1 MPESLF
7 LHELKFLK
15 PAGTSRGVLY
25 TKPSWIYQLSLSNG
39 KFAQTE
45 FPVIPG
51 LSPEYID
58 HIQYEQALTRF
69 ITLAKVQLEAWS
81 KIDFLQDQQYQLFIS
96 NWQAYPSFVFG
107 LELLLF
113 AIQANGSSVLFN
125 SSFTDSAISIPING
139 LVWMGNLADMR
150 QQAQQKISAGFQ
162 TVKLKIG
169 ALDWQQELSLLAEL
183 RAAAPA
189 TQLTIRVD
197 ANGAFSAAQ
206 AREVLKELARLEVH
220 SIEQPIAAGQ
230 PKEMAE
236 LAALNLVPIAL
247 DEELIG
253 VHGTEQKDELLETIR
268 PPFIILKPTLHG
280 GITGCEEWITL
291 VEHKGVNWWATSA
304 LESNIGLNAIAQW
317 LATKQI
323 SLPQGLGTGGLYS
336 NNFHPAWDVSQGYL
350 KFNNIQELN
359 QDIILLK

>member
-7 LHELKFLK
+7 LHELRFIK
-15 PAGTSRGVLY
+15 PAGTSRGVLH
-25 TKPSWIYQLSLSNG
+25 TKPSWIYKWPMSNG
-39 KFAQTE
+39 QFAQTE

-58 HIQYEQALTRF
+58 HVQYEQALQHF
-69 ITLAKVQLEAWS
+69 LDSAKVHFDAWS
-81 KIDFLQDQQYQLFIS
+81 KIDFLQDEQYQLFIS
-96 NWQAYPSFVFG
+96 KWQAYPSFIFG

-113 AIQANGSSVLFN
+113 GIKANGRQILFETA
-125 SSFTDSAISIPING
+125 FTQTLSSIPING

-150 QQAQQKISAGFQ
+150 QQAQQKIDDGFQ

-169 ALDWQQELSLLAEL
+169 ALDWQQELGLLAEL

-189 TQLTIRVD
+189 RQLTIRVD

-253 VHGTEQKDELLETIR
+253 VNGAAQKAALLDRIK
-268 PPFIILKPTLHG
+268 PQYIILKPSLHG
-280 GITGCEEWITL
+280 GFSGVKEWIAL
-291 VEHKGVNWWATSA
+291 AEERQIAWWLTSA
-304 LESNIGLNAIAQW
+304 LESAIGLSAIVQFGS
-317 LATKQI
+317 LYPLD
-323 SLPQGLGTGGLYS
+323 LPQGFGTGGLYS
-336 NNFHPAWDVSQGYL
+336 NNFESRLAIENGHIYW
-350 KFNNIQELN
+350 LN
-359 QDIILLK
+359 DSHKD

>member
-69 ITLAKVQLEAWS
+69 LALAKVQLEAWS

-253 VHGTEQKDELLETIR
+253 VHGTVQKAALLDRIK
-268 PPFIILKPTLHG
+268 PQYIILKPSLHG
-280 GITGCEEWITL
+280 GFSGVKEWIAL
-291 VEHKGVNWWATSA
+291 AEERQIAWWLTSA
-304 LESNIGLNAIAQW
+304 LESAIGLSAIVQFGS
-317 LATKQI
+317 LFPLD
-323 SLPQGLGTGGLYS
+323 LPQGFGTGGLYS
-336 NNFHPAWDVSQGYL
+336 NNFESRLAIENGHIFW
-350 KFNNIQELN
+350 LN
-359 QDIILLK
+359 DSHKD

>member
-69 ITLAKVQLEAWS
+69 LTLAKVQLEAWS

-125 SSFTDSAISIPING
+125 SPFTDSAISIPING

-150 QQAQQKISAGFQ
+150 QQAQQKISDGFQ

-169 ALDWQQELSLLAEL
+169 ALDWPQELSLLAEL

-206 AREVLKELARLEVH
+206 AREVLKDLARLEVH

-230 PKEMAE
+230 PKEMAK
-236 LAALNLVPIAL
+236 LAALNWVPIAL

-253 VHGTEQKDELLETIR
+253 VHGTEQKAALLDRIK
-268 PPFIILKPTLHG
+268 PQYIILKPSLHG
-280 GITGCEEWITL
+280 GFSGVKEWIAL
-291 VEHKGVNWWATSA
+291 AEERQIAWWLTSA
-304 LESNIGLNAIAQW
+304 LESAIGLSAIVQFGS
-317 LATKQI
+317 LFPLD
-323 SLPQGLGTGGLYS
+323 LPQGFGTGGLYS
-336 NNFHPAWDVSQGYL
+336 NNFESRLAIKNGHIYW
-350 KFNNIQELN
+350 LN
-359 QDIILLK
+359 DSHKD

>member
-39 KFAQTE
+39 QFAQTE
-45 FPVIPG
+45 FPIIPG

-69 ITLAKVQLEAWS
+69 LSLAKVNFKAWS
-81 KIDFLQDQQYQLFIS
+81 KVDFLEDKEYQHFIS
-96 NWQAYPSFVFG
+96 EWRSYPSFIFG

-125 SSFTDSAISIPING
+125 TPFTDSATSIPING
-139 LVWMGNLADMR
+139 LVWMGNLNDMR
-150 QQAQQKISAGFQ
+150 QQAQQKITEGFQ

-169 ALDWQQELSLLAEL
+169 ALDWQQELSLIEEL
-183 RAAAPA
+183 RSAAPSDI
-189 TQLTIRVD
+189 LTLRVD
-197 ANGAFSAAQ
+197 ANGAFTAAQ
-206 AREVLKELARLEVH
+206 AQEVLSELARLEVH

-230 PKEMAE
+230 RNDMAQ
-236 LAALNLVPIAL
+236 LTALHLVPIAL

-253 VHGTEQKDELLETIR
+253 IQGEAQKAALLDQIK
-268 PPFIILKPTLHG
+268 PQYIILKPSLHG
-280 GITGCEEWITL
+280 GFSGVKEWIAL
-291 VEHKGVNWWATSA
+291 AEERQIGWWLTSA
-304 LESNIGLNAIAQW
+304 LESAIGLSAIVQFGSLYA
-317 LATKQI
+317 LD
-323 SLPQGLGTGGLYS
+323 LPQGFGTGGLYS
-336 NNFHPAWDVSQGYL
+336 NNFESRLAIEKGHIFW
-350 KFNNIQELN
+350 LN
-359 QDIILLK
+359 DLHKD

>member
-25 TKPSWIYQLSLSNG
+25 TKPSWIYQISLSNG
-39 KFAQTE
+39 RCAQTE

-51 LSPEYID
+51 LSPEYVD
-58 HIQYEQALTRF
+58 HIQYEQDLNRF
-69 ITLAKVQLEAWS
+69 LNLAKVQLEAWS
-81 KIDFLQDQQYQLFIS
+81 KIDFLQDEQYQLFIS

-125 SSFTDSAISIPING
+125 TPFTDSAISIPING
-139 LVWMGNLADMR
+139 LVWMGNLTDMR

-197 ANGAFSAAQ
+197 ANGAFSATQ
-206 AREVLKELARLEVH
+206 AREVLKELNRLEVH

-253 VHGTEQKDELLETIR
+253 VHGAVQKAALLDRIK
-268 PPFIILKPTLHG
+268 PQYIILKPSLHG
-280 GITGCEEWITL
+280 GFSGVKEWIAL
-291 VEHKGVNWWATSA
+291 AEERQIAWWLTSA
-304 LESNIGLNAIAQW
+304 LESAIGLSAIVQFGS
-317 LATKQI
+317 LYPLY
-323 SLPQGLGTGGLYS
+323 LPQGFGTGGLYS
-336 NNFHPAWDVSQGYL
+336 NNFESRLAIENGRIFW
-350 KFNNIQELN
+350 LN
-359 QDIILLK
+359 DSHKD

>member
-25 TKPSWIYQLSLSNG
+25 TKPSWIYKLSLSNG

-51 LSPEYID
+51 LSPEYVD
-58 HIQYEQALTRF
+58 HIQYEQDLNRF
-69 ITLAKVQLEAWS
+69 LNLAKVQLEAWS
-81 KIDFLQDQQYQLFIS
+81 KIDFLQDEQYQLFIS

-125 SSFTDSAISIPING
+125 SPFTDSAISIPING

-150 QQAQQKISAGFQ
+150 QQAQQKTSAGFQ

-253 VHGTEQKDELLETIR
+253 VHGTVQKTALLDRIK
-268 PPFIILKPTLHG
+268 PQYIILKPSLHG
-280 GITGCEEWITL
+280 GFSGVKEWIAL
-291 VEHKGVNWWATSA
+291 AEERQIAWWLTSA
-304 LESNIGLNAIAQW
+304 LESAIGLSAIVQFGS
-317 LATKQI
+317 LFPLD
-323 SLPQGLGTGGLYS
+323 LPQGFGTGGLYS
-336 NNFHPAWDVSQGYL
+336 NNFESRLAIENGHIFW
-350 KFNNIQELN
+350 LN
-359 QDIILLK
+359 DSHKD